1 MNIKNLQKFL
11 FIFMLISTLLLT
23 ACGGGGG
30 GSNDSDKINSKK
42 IVGKWTAIQ
51 ENILMESLEFYD
63 NGTVKASCPEYEFD
77 YAYTG
82 RDIIVDG
89 KWHIADEIIYLDFN
103 KEHFTNI
110 GTLED
115 NGNLKITITYNGPGD
130 GDEGTIIFKKVNEAE
145 EPDESILGTWYHNL
159 EDGKPVKGSKI
170 PTITFKSD
178 GSCTIVD
185 YDGMHYDSQK
195 GYWECSGNSET
206 IIGKWSLSGS
216 TLKVT
221 VEGYTTNIKVDSDS
235 FIISG
240 AYEDGSGTWTSV
252 YKKTRYVD

>member
-1 MNIKNLQKFL
+1 MSESSPTSRLL
-11 FIFMLISTLLLT
+11 FTYSETITGKWSLIGSTLKVTVDGYTTRFEVSSDSLT
-23 ACGGGGG
+23 ISDLNDDGSIWTSVYKKTKYADSNSSNGG
-30 GSNDSDKINSKK
+30 GSSTGNTGS
-42 IVGKWTAIQ
+42 
-51 ENILMESLEFYD
+51 ESM
-63 NGTVKASCPEYEFD
+63 
-77 YAYTG
+77 
-82 RDIIVDG
+82 
-89 KWHIADEIIYLDFN
+89 
-103 KEHFTNI
+103 
-110 GTLED
+110 
-115 NGNLKITITYNGPGD
+115 
-130 GDEGTIIFKKVNEAE
+130 
-145 EPDESILGTWYHNL
+145 LGTWYHNL

-252 YKKTRYVD
+252 YKKTKYAN